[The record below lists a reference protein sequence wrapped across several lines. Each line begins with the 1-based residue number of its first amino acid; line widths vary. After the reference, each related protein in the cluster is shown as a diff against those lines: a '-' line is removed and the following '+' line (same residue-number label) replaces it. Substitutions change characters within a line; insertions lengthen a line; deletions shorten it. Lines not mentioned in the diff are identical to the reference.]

1 MTESDRHARRV
12 PAAASSRDF
21 RASPNSQ
28 LGTEAVAAAR
38 LRSLSTQRKSLDI
51 WRREVRP
58 RAVSLIA
65 ARTQT
70 LRWSPALLDLV
81 LEELA
86 VDDLFVEL
94 LGTARTI
101 PRHRYAQALAVAIA
115 LRHSWRPDSLAS
127 VANRLGLERSLCAF
141 CRGREFHSASARAAR
156 TSPPTKTTRRR
167 SSAAEKGQR
176 S

>member
-1 MTESDRHARRV
+1 MTEPDRHTRR
-12 PAAASSRDF
+12 AAAPARSRDV
-21 RASPNSQ
+21 RASPHTP
-28 LGTEAVAAAR
+28 LGTKAVAAAR
-38 LRSLSTQRKSLDI
+38 LPSLSTQRNLLDL

-58 RAVSLIA
+58 RAVSFIA

-86 VDDLFVEL
+86 IDDLFVEL

-115 LRHSWRPDSLAS
+115 LRHSWRPDTLAS
-127 VANRLGLERSLCAF
+127 VANRLGLERSLSAF
-141 CRGREFHSASARAAR
+141 CRGMEFHSVSARAAR
-156 TSPPTKTTRRR
+156 TSPPTKTIRRR
-167 SSAAEKGQR
+167 LSAAEKGPR